1 MKILKDSITSLASE
15 GRMTLQIPQ
24 YDFVYS
30 DVIVEE
36 VPDEWIVNLRDNL
49 YPAVGKEQ
57 GYLFLTRAGWFANQ
71 DRIKDA
77 FENAEFN
84 RGNTWE
90 DFEEYAKKHFQK
102 VEHNTVRRIRLFER
116 KIKELKLTLFGE
128 SYYE

>member
-24 YDFVYS
+24 YDLGSS
-30 DVIVEE
+30 DAIVEE
-36 VPDEWIVNLRDNL
+36 VPDEWIVTLTHFL
-49 YPAVGKEQ
+49 YPAVGREH

-71 DRIKDA
+71 DKIKDA
-77 FENAEFN
+77 FEDAKFH

-90 DFEEYAKKHFQK
+90 DFEAYAKKHFQK
-102 VEHNTVRRIRLFER
+102 VEHNTMHRIRLFEG
-116 KIKELKLTLFGE
+116 KVKELKETLFGE